1 MLITYLIFYHQ
12 MLTDSTAQE
21 DQQCN
26 AAKLLEVAIL
36 QCQGRIDEVE

>member
-1 MLITYLIFYHQ
+1 

-21 DQQCN
+21 DEQCN